1 MRDLQ
6 AACPKSGS
14 AAILLR
20 LRRAVFCGK
29 RVKPGS
35 GVFNSQSA
43 NRRLAF
49 RMVAV
54 QFVVAMLVALLF
66 LAIQGVR
73 EGLAAAIGGG
83 AVAAGSLVLA
93 WRSLPPGAASAGLAL
108 SRLVSGLLLKWFVV
122 LGALYLAMAK
132 LALPPLPLLVGL
144 VIAMMAAFLT
154 LNSKA

>member
-1 MRDLQ
+1 M
-6 AACPKSGS
+6 SGKQTRCYTFGAS
-14 AAILLR
+14 QGR
-20 LRRAVFCGK
+20 FCG
-29 RVKPGS
+29 VSAKPGV

-66 LAIQGVR
+66 LAQGVR
-73 EGLAAAIGGG
+73 ESLAAAIGGG

-108 SRLVSGLLLKWFVV
+108 SRLVSGILLKWFVV

-132 LALPPLPLLVGL
+132 LQLPPLPLLVGL
-144 VIAMMAAFLT
+144 VIALMASFLS

>member
-1 MRDLQ
+1 M
-6 AACPKSGS
+6 
-14 AAILLR
+14 
-20 LRRAVFCGK
+20 
-29 RVKPGS
+29 
-35 GVFNSQSA
+35 FNSQSA

-66 LAIQGVR
+66 LVQGAR
-73 EGLAAAIGGG
+73 ESLAAAIGGG

-122 LGALYLAMAK
+122 LGACYLAMAK

-144 VIAMMAAFLT
+144 VVAMMAAFLT

>member
-1 MRDLQ
+1 M
-6 AACPKSGS
+6 
-14 AAILLR
+14 
-20 LRRAVFCGK
+20 
-29 RVKPGS
+29 

-49 RMVAV
+49 RMVTV
-54 QFVVAMLVALLF
+54 QSGVAMLVALLF
-66 LAIQGVR
+66 LAQGAR
-73 EGLAAAIGGG
+73 ESLAAAIGGG
-83 AVAAGSLVLA
+83 AVAVGSLVLA

-132 LALPPLPLLVGL
+132 LLLPPLPLLVGL
-144 VIAMMAAFLT
+144 VVVMMASFLT